1 MEKKLYRSR
10 TEKKVCGVCGGLA
23 KYLEMD
29 VSIMRLIAVLLIL
42 FAGGGLLV
50 YIICALVT
58 AYRCESCKQLLPYRY
73 PLLY

>member
-50 YIICALVT
+50 YIICALVIPM
-58 AYRCESCKQLLPYRY
+58 EPSNVIEEPWNKKE
-73 PLLY
+73 